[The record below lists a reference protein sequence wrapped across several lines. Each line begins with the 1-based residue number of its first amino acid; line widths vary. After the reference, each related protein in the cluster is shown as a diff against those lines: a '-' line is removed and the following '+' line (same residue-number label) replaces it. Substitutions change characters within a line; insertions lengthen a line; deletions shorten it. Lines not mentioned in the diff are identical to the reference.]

1 MFFKH
6 ASLRGLPHHQV
17 RSGPDDIEVTAAG
30 GDLTFHELK
39 AGADR
44 LGSHLAALGA
54 APDTCVGLCAE
65 PSADLVTG
73 VWGILTAGAAYL
85 PLSPD
90 YPEARLRY
98 MVENAGVRIVVT
110 QPHPGDRL
118 ESLVPRGT
126 IVVTAA
132 DAPETGNP
140 LRPDGP
146 QAHHLAYVIHTSGST
161 GKPKGVMIEQR
172 SIVSRLRRLANC
184 GHLGPD
190 VSILQKTP
198 MSFDAAQWEILAC
211 AVGARV
217 VMGAPGLFRNPEGI
231 LKPLGEEVVE
241 RRHVIAIDQGV
252 YDRSAI
258 GISAVSRAGE
268 EQRHYVVLG
277 TLLHHLQ
284 RTGHMGFM
292 SSGSSSKTG
301 NPLPASRRL
310 DDLLA
315 EAGIPAAPASY
326 FFVGGRIT
334 PGQAAHEGMDED
346 AVHTNDPAETI
357 RDDLAQFLPDYM
369 IPARVVVNEL
379 PLTVNGKIDAKATAR
394 LPEVAATGT
403 SAVHIAPATPTG
415 QWLAAVGPD
424 TEVRHR
430 LHPGR
435 VLRRGRRLPAR
446 RGTGEPDQQG
456 VRDTPPAPG
465 ALRDAETPGPGHP
478 RRRRR
483 TAAQLPPG
491 VTAPRRLRRPG
502 VRLAGPG
509 RLPDEPAPARPGR
522 PPPPARQP
530 CRRPSRP
537 WCRRI
542 LTAAVLRL
550 SDRRECGNHPELI
563 QDATCWG
570 GWKISPP

>member
-17 RSGPDDIEVTAAG
+17 RSRPDDIEVTAAG

-44 LGSHLAALGA
+44 LGSHLAALGP
-54 APDTCVGLCAE
+54 APDTCVGLYDE

-73 VWGILTAGAAYL
+73 VWGILTAGAAYQ

-110 QPHPGDRL
+110 QPHPADRL

-172 SIVSRLRRLANC
+172 SIVSQPRRLADC

-268 EQRHYVVLG
+268 EQRHHVVLG

-301 NPLPASRRL
+301 NPLPA
-310 DDLLA
+310 
-315 EAGIPAAPASY
+315 P
-326 FFVGGRIT
+326 GR
-334 PGQAAHEGMDED
+334 
-346 AVHTNDPAETI
+346 
-357 RDDLAQFLPDYM
+357 
-369 IPARVVVNEL
+369 PARRSGHPRGSRVVL
-379 PLTVNGKIDAKATAR
+379 LRRRPHHPR
-394 LPEVAATGT
+394 TGRT
-403 SAVHIAPATPTG
+403 RGHG
-415 QWLAAVGPD
+415 
-424 TEVRHR
+424 
-430 LHPGR
+430 
-435 VLRRGRRLPAR
+435 RGRRAHQRPGRDDPRRPRTVPAR
-446 RGTGEPDQQG
+446 LHD
-456 VRDTPPAPG
+456 
-465 ALRDAETPGPGHP
+465 PGPRGGE
-478 RRRRR
+478 R
-483 TAAQLPPG
+483 TAAHRQRQDRRQG
-491 VTAPRRLRRPG
+491 HRTAAGGGRDRHLGRPHRPG
-502 VRLAGPG
+502 DPDRAGAGG
-509 RLPDEPAPARPGR
+509 RGAG
-522 PPPPARQP
+522 
-530 CRRPSRP
+530 C
-537 WCRRI
+537 
-542 LTAAVLRL
+542 
-550 SDRRECGNHPELI
+550 
-563 QDATCWG
+563 
-570 GWKISPP
+570 